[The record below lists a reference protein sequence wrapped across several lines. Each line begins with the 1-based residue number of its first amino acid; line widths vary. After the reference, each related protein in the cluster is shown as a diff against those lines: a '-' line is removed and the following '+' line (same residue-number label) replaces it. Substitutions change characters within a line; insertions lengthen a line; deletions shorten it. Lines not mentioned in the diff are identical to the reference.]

1 MFLKVLNA
9 RTRARARVYSWA
21 CEDFCIYSWACERKG
36 KRKGRMKEREN
47 VQGCS
52 AHQGRTSA
60 AKSYCMRERSDVYA
74 QEARARSQKERKA
87 ESAAGV
93 TQERRA

>member
-52 AHQGRTSA
+52 AHQGRTSV

-74 QEARARSQKERKA
+74 QEARAEPKGKKA